1 MTADKP
7 RKLCRISSKKN
18 IEAIGLG
25 KVGIGFPPEPE
36 KLLERPTQRA
46 GLFA

>member
-25 KVGIGFPPEPE
+25 KIGIGFSLEPE
-36 KLLERPTQRA
+36 KLLERPTQSV

>member
-7 RKLCRISSKKN
+7 RKPCRISSKKN
-18 IEAIGLG
+18 IEAKGPRKIGIDFSL
-25 KVGIGFPPEPE
+25 EPE
-36 KLLERPTQRA
+36 KLPERPTQRA